1 MYQILIIS
9 DKLYNGLVILW
20 SVKIFKVFC
29 FSSQHLMYWL
39 LLQYQEINGIK
50 KISKDIHNLE
60 KLSYHILYDND
71 CKNL

>member
-1 MYQILIIS
+1 MYQILIIL

-20 SVKIFKVFC
+20 YVRIFKVFC
-29 FSSQHLMYWL
+29 SFSQLLMYWL

-50 KISKDIHNLE
+50 KILKDIHNLE
-60 KLSYHILYDND
+60 KLSYHMLYDND